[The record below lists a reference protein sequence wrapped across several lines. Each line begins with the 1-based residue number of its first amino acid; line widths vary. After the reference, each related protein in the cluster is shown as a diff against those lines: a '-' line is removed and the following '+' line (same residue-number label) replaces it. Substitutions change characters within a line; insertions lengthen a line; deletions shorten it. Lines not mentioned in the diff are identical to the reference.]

1 MFQHFLVVVVTLM
14 MMEENK
20 EQKINVILLGDV
32 SSVLLDFIVHELF
45 IAHLL

>member
-1 MFQHFLVVVVTLM
+1 MDDDGIG
-14 MMEENK
+14 MEENTYK